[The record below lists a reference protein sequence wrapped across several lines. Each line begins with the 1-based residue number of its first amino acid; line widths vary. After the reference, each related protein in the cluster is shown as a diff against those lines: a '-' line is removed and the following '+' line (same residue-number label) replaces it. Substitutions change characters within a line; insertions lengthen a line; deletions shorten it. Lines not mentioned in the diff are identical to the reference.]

1 MSYIQLMDI
10 TKDYGKNQEIVHALN
25 KVNLNIK
32 KGEMIAI
39 LGTSGSGK
47 STLLN
52 LIGCLDKCTNGKYV
66 LNGNDITNYTD
77 KELAIIR
84 NIHMG
89 FIFQNFS
96 LITDYNVI
104 ENVEIPLLY
113 RNLLLGK
120 DKKLNK
126 YKIKSLALK
135 YLKEVGMDGQANK
148 KITELSGGQ
157 QQRVAIAR
165 ALVNTP
171 DIILADEPTGS
182 LDKKNSLNIIN
193 ILKNIN
199 ETINT
204 TVIVVTHDEQIA
216 KFCNR
221 IITMEDGIIINQTES
236 QTV

>member
-1 MSYIQLMDI
+1 MSYIQLIDI
-10 TKDYGKNQEIVHALN
+10 MKDYGDKQETVHALN
-25 KVNLNIK
+25 KVNFNIE

-52 LIGCLDKCTNGKYV
+52 LIGCLDKCTSGKYIFD
-66 LNGNDITNYTD
+66 GKDITNYKD

-84 NIHMG
+84 NTKMG

-113 RNLLLGK
+113 RNLLLGNN
-120 DKKLNK
+120 KKLDK
-126 YKIKSLALK
+126 HEIKNLALK
-135 YLKEVGMDGQANK
+135 HLKEVGIDGYANK
-148 KITELSGGQ
+148 KVNQLSGGE

-171 DIILADEPTGS
+171 DVILADEPTGS
-182 LDKKNSLNIIN
+182 LDKNNSLNIIN
-193 ILKNIN
+193 MLKNIN
-199 ETINT
+199 ETNNT
-204 TVIVVTHDEQIA
+204 TIIVVTHDEQIA
-216 KFCNR
+216 KFCNK
-221 IITMEDGIIINQTES
+221 IIRMEDGIIINNAIL
-236 QTV
+236 

>member
-1 MSYIQLMDI
+1 MSYIQLIDI
-10 TKDYGKNQEIVHALN
+10 IKEYGCKGEVVHALN
-25 KVNLNIK
+25 KVNFNVE
-32 KGEMIAI
+32 KGEMIAV

-52 LIGCLDKCTNGKYV
+52 LIGCLDKCTGGKY
-66 LNGNDITNYTD
+66 LLDGKDITNYNDT
-77 KELAIIR
+77 ELAITR
-84 NIHMG
+84 NMKIG

-104 ENVEIPLLY
+104 ENVEMPLVY

-126 YKIKSLALK
+126 HEIKDLALRH
-135 YLKEVGMDGQANK
+135 LKEVGMDGYANK
-148 KITELSGGQ
+148 KINELSGGQ

-182 LDKKNSLNIIN
+182 LDKSNSLNIIN

-199 ETINT
+199 KNINT
-204 TVIVVTHDEQIA
+204 TIIVVTHDEQIA
-216 KFCNR
+216 KFCDR
-221 IITMEDGIIINQTES
+221 IISMEDGVIINSTKM
-236 QTV
+236 

>member
-1 MSYIQLMDI
+1 MSYIQLIDI
-10 TKDYGKNQEIVHALN
+10 IKEYGCKEEVVHALN
-25 KVNLNIK
+25 KINFNVE
-32 KGEMIAI
+32 KGEMIAV

-52 LIGCLDKCTNGKYV
+52 LIGCLDKCTGGRYLLDGK
-66 LNGNDITNYTD
+66 DITNYNDT
-77 KELAIIR
+77 ELAITR
-84 NIHMG
+84 NMKIG

-104 ENVEIPLLY
+104 ENVEMPLVY

-126 YKIKSLALK
+126 HEIKDLALRH
-135 YLKEVGMDGQANK
+135 LKEVGMDGYANK
-148 KITELSGGQ
+148 KISKLSGGQ

-182 LDKKNSLNIIN
+182 LDKSNSLNIIN
-193 ILKNIN
+193 ILKSIN
-199 ETINT
+199 KTINT
-204 TVIVVTHDEQIA
+204 TIIVVTHDEQIA
-216 KFCNR
+216 KFCDR
-221 IITMEDGIIINQTES
+221 IIRMEDGVIINSTKM
-236 QTV
+236 

>member
-1 MSYIQLMDI
+1 MSYIQLIDI
-10 TKDYGKNQEIVHALN
+10 IKKYGCKEEVVHALN
-25 KVNLNIK
+25 KVNFNVE
-32 KGEMIAI
+32 KGEMIAV

-52 LIGCLDKCTNGKYV
+52 LIGCLDKCTGGRYLLDGK
-66 LNGNDITNYTD
+66 DITNYNDT
-77 KELAIIR
+77 ELAITR
-84 NIHMG
+84 NMNIG

-104 ENVEIPLLY
+104 ENVEMPLVY

-126 YKIKSLALK
+126 HEIKDLALRH
-135 YLKEVGMDGQANK
+135 LKEVGMDSYANK
-148 KITELSGGQ
+148 KISKLSGGQ

-182 LDKKNSLNIIN
+182 LDKSNSLNIIN
-193 ILKNIN
+193 ILKSIN
-199 ETINT
+199 KTINT
-204 TVIVVTHDEQIA
+204 TIIVVTHDEQIA
-216 KFCNR
+216 KFCDR
-221 IITMEDGIIINQTES
+221 IIRMEDGVIINSTKM
-236 QTV
+236 